1 MQALVRSDTYRQ
13 SRPDYIRR
21 HGHVNHV
28 QRQQKIQSE
37 LDSKAP
43 MLIKLVEDKYIR
55 RSPSDKDVVRINKF
69 SNMNTWH
76 HDRLAPADA
85 RAPIKVNGRVL

>member
-1 MQALVRSDTYRQ
+1 
-13 SRPDYIRR
+13 
-21 HGHVNHV
+21 
-28 QRQQKIQSE
+28 
-37 LDSKAP
+37 